1 MQVIPIQNTNSNVG
15 FKSNED
21 FKKASD
27 FINMND
33 NQLRRLAFKINYNKK
48 EQNEKNK
55 KILYTTFWAIPIFDI
70 ISSGVLNKNA
80 VISESENAVSLLVE
94 KNAQLSTK
102 AHGALSQAGKWGMVL
117 GVFGLYKLI
126 KDAVAPQTKNTKNN
140 DPKNPVSSVLIDIG
154 IILGG
159 VTLASIGFNQIME
172 KFPEKFDKIQNKYIN
187 VLNKLDETKLNT
199 KTLPAIRK
207 FAEKFPTATAASKF
221 LLSKSIWIIL
231 GIGIFK
237 LFDNAIK
244 QHNKVDRTYQK
255 LKISQAETAR
265 HLANSLRVETDIL
278 AQNQMELKEEL
289 KQARDCCEKC
299 VPANEVILEIRTKTG
314 IDEENKK
321 IKEKREEEK
330 AEEIKMADE
339 PETIDKAG
347 TPQEDSEE

>member
-1 MQVIPIQNTNSNVG
+1 MQVIPIQNTNLNMG
-15 FKSNED
+15 FKSSED
-21 FKKASD
+21 LEKASD

-48 EQNEKNK
+48 EQDEKNK

-80 VISESENAVSLLVE
+80 VISESKDAVAVLLD
-94 KNAQLSTK
+94 KASPLSIK
-102 AHGALSQAGKWGMVL
+102 AHGALTQAGKWGMVL

-140 DPKNPVSSVLIDIG
+140 NPKNPISSVLIDIG
-154 IILGG
+154 ILLGG
-159 VTLASIGFNQIME
+159 ITLASFGGKKIME
-172 KFPEKFDKIQNKYIN
+172 QFHEKFDKIQNKYIN

-199 KTLPAIRK
+199 KALPGIRK
-207 FAEKFPTATAASKF
+207 FAEKFPTATAAGKF
-221 LLSKSIWIIL
+221 MLANSIWIIL
-231 GIGIFK
+231 GVGIFK
-237 LFDNAIK
+237 LFDNVIK

-255 LKISQAETAR
+255 LKTSQAETAK

-299 VPANEVILEIRTKTG
+299 VPANEVILEIRTKAVA
-314 IDEENKK
+314 
-321 IKEKREEEK
+321 KEKDQMKEK
-330 AEEIKMADE
+330 EAEEIKMADE

-347 TPQEDSEE
+347 APKEDSEE